1 MNMARYMKKRS
12 DGQWQCA
19 PTMWVAGCALLLAG
33 CASSVNHAP
42 VEDRRSSARPPAVG
56 SGDATALNADASS
69 AAKPL
74 PGAENAGKPG
84 YYMVKPG
91 DTLIRI
97 SLENGQN
104 WKDLVRWNGLDNPN
118 IIEVGQVVR
127 VIAPGAD
134 ATAAGTRPV
143 TVSKVE
149 TRPLEPAK
157 PAASAPS
164 GLSAPSALGAASAP
178 VASAVP
184 AVVAVAAASSP
195 LPPAPV
201 AALTADDNIPWMWPA
216 AGPVATPFNDANSKG
231 LSITGKAGDPVLAA
245 ADGRVIYAGSGLR
258 AYGNLVIL
266 KHNSTYLTA
275 YAHNQTLLVKE
286 DQAVRRGQKIAE
298 MGSSDADRVQLHFE
312 IRKQGK
318 PIDPAKLL
326 PPR

>member
-19 PTMWVAGCALLLAG
+19 PAVWMAGCALLLAG
-33 CASSVNHAP
+33 CASPVNHAP

-84 YYMVKPG
+84 YYSVKPG

-164 GLSAPSALGAASAP
+164 VLGAASAP
-178 VASAVP
+178 VAYAVP
-184 AVVAVAAASSP
+184 AVPVVAASSP
-195 LPPAPV
+195 PPAPL
-201 AALTADDNIPWMWPA
+201 AAPTADDNIPWMWPA